1 MARCELCGRLT
12 KRGTT
17 EHHLIPR
24 TCHSNKWFKKRYSRE
39 QLNQTIS
46 VCRDCHRAIHDLI
59 PDEKQLGR
67 HFNTIELL
75 LENEE
80 IAKFAAWIRKQ
91 R

>member
-39 QLNQTIS
+39 ELNQTLS
-46 VCRDCHRAIHDLI
+46 VCRDCHRVIHDLI

-67 HFNTIELL
+67 HFNSVDLL

-80 IAKFAAWIRKQ
+80 IAKFVAWIRKQ

>member
-39 QLNQTIS
+39 ELNQTLS

-67 HFNTIELL
+67 HFNSVDLL

-80 IAKFAAWIRKQ
+80 IAKFVAWIRKQ

>member
-1 MARCELCGRLT
+1 MARCKLCGRLT

-39 QLNQTIS
+39 ELNQTIS
-46 VCRDCHRAIHDLI
+46 VCRDCHGAIHELI

-67 HFNTIELL
+67 HFNSVDLL

-80 IAKFAAWIRKQ
+80 IAKFVAWIRKQ

>member
-39 QLNQTIS
+39 QLYQTIS

-80 IAKFAAWIRKQ
+80 IAKFVAWIRKQ